1 MAKEN
6 LPVVH
11 VINGRQKKL
20 LQGHPWVYGNEIE
33 RVEGEIVDGDLVTVV
48 DFRGRYMGTGFY
60 NSRSLITVRLLTHRQ
75 EEITDA
81 LIAARV
87 RAACDYRR
95 FVMQREG
102 TDSCRL
108 IYGEA
113 DRLPGVIADRFGGVI
128 VLQVLALGMERYT
141 QVIADALIACEQP
154 TCLLLNN
161 DDAIRI
167 KEGMTCF
174 TKVLHGE
181 LPGETIISE
190 NGVKLAVDVRGGQKT
205 GYFLDQKD
213 NHLFLRQFCRDARV
227 LDCFS
232 YIGGF
237 ALNAAMGGAREVTAV
252 DISESAVEL
261 IRRNAALNGAQIN
274 AVCANCFDFLRA
286 QVKAGEK
293 YDVVVLDPPAFTK
306 AHANMANAC
315 RGYKEI
321 ALSAMRLLPAGGVL
335 ATHSCSYHMPEDVFV
350 NTVLSA
356 AQDLHRQVRVITL
369 RRQDIDHPVLAGYPE
384 SHYLKSL
391 WLQMLD

>member
-1 MAKEN
+1 MDTEN

-33 RVEGEIVDGDLVTVV
+33 RVEGETADGGLVTVV
-48 DFRGRYMGTGFY
+48 DFRDRYMGTGVY
-60 NSRSLITVRLLTHRQ
+60 NSRSLITVRLLTHRH
-75 EEITDA
+75 EEINDA
-81 LIAARV
+81 LIAGRV
-87 RAACDYRR
+87 RAACDYRKFILR
-95 FVMQREG
+95 REG

-113 DRLPGVIADRFGGVI
+113 DRLPGVIADRFGDVI

-141 QVIADALIACEQP
+141 QVIADELIACQQP
-154 TCLLLNN
+154 ACLLLQN
-161 DDAIRI
+161 DDAIRL

-174 TKVLHGE
+174 AKVLHGE
-181 LPGETIISE
+181 LPEKTIIHE
-190 NGVKLAVDVRGGQKT
+190 NGVKLAVDVQGGQKT

-213 NHLFLRQFCRDARV
+213 NHLFLRQFCKDARV

-237 ALNAAMGGAREVTAV
+237 ALNAVQGGAREVTAV

-261 IRRNAALNGAQIN
+261 IRRNAELNGAQIN

>member
-75 EEITDA
+75 EEITDE

>member
-1 MAKEN
+1 MEN
-6 LPVVH
+6 LPIVH
-11 VINGRQKKL
+11 VVNGRQKKL

-33 RVEGEIVDGDLVTVV
+33 RVEGEIEDGGLVTVV

-60 NSRSLITVRLLTHRQ
+60 NSKSLITVRLLTHRQ
-75 EEITDA
+75 EEVTDE
-81 LIAARV
+81 LIASRV
-87 RAACDYRR
+87 KAACDYRR
-95 FVMQREG
+95 FVMNRPG

-128 VLQVLALGMERYT
+128 VLQVLALGMERFT
-141 QVIADALIACEQP
+141 QTIADALLACEKP
-154 TCLLLNN
+154 DCLLLQN
-161 DDAIRI
+161 DDAIRR
-167 KEGMTCF
+167 KEGMECF
-174 TKVLHGE
+174 TRVLYGR
-181 LPGETIISE
+181 LPEENIIHE
-190 NGVKLAVDVRGGQKT
+190 NGVKLAVDVLGGQKT

-213 NHLFLRQFCRDARV
+213 NHLFVRQFCKDARV

-232 YIGGF
+232 YIGAF
-237 ALNAAMGGAREVTAV
+237 ALNAAAAGAKEVTAV
-252 DISESAVEL
+252 DISEAAVQL
-261 IRRNAALNGAQIN
+261 IEKNAALNGADIT

-306 AHANMANAC
+306 AHANMASAC

-335 ATHSCSYHMPEDVFV
+335 ATHSCSYHMPEEVFV

>member
-1 MAKEN
+1 MEN
-6 LPVVH
+6 LPIVH
-11 VINGRQKKL
+11 VVNGRQKKL

-33 RVEGEIVDGDLVTVV
+33 RVEGEIEDGGLVTVV

-60 NSRSLITVRLLTHRQ
+60 NSKSLITVRLLTHRQ
-75 EEITDA
+75 EEITDE
-81 LIAARV
+81 LIASRV
-87 RAACDYRR
+87 KAACDYRR
-95 FVMQREG
+95 FVMNRPG

-113 DRLPGVIADRFGGVI
+113 DRLPGVIADRFGGMI
-128 VLQVLALGMERYT
+128 VLQVLALGMERFT
-141 QVIADALIACEQP
+141 QTIADALLACEKP
-154 TCLLLNN
+154 DCLLLQN
-161 DDAIRI
+161 DDAIRR
-167 KEGMTCF
+167 KEGMECF
-174 TKVLHGE
+174 TRVLYGR
-181 LPGETIISE
+181 LPEENIIHE
-190 NGVKLAVDVRGGQKT
+190 NGVKLAVDVLGGQKT

-213 NHLFLRQFCRDARV
+213 NHLFVRQFCKDARV

-232 YIGGF
+232 YIGAF
-237 ALNAAMGGAREVTAV
+237 ALNAAAAGAKEVTAV
-252 DISESAVEL
+252 DISEAAVQL
-261 IRRNAALNGAQIN
+261 IEKNAALNGADIT

-306 AHANMANAC
+306 AHANMASAC

-335 ATHSCSYHMPEDVFV
+335 ATHSCSYHMPEEVFV

>member
-1 MAKEN
+1 MEN
-6 LPVVH
+6 LPIVH

-33 RVEGEIVDGDLVTVV
+33 RVEGEIEDGGLATVV

-60 NSRSLITVRLLTHRQ
+60 NSKSLITVRLLTHRQ
-75 EEITDA
+75 EEITDE
-81 LIAARV
+81 LIASRV
-87 RAACDYRR
+87 KAACDYRR
-95 FVMQREG
+95 FVMNRPG

-128 VLQVLALGMERYT
+128 VLQVLALGMERFT
-141 QVIADALIACEQP
+141 QTIADALLACEKP
-154 TCLLLNN
+154 DCLLLQN
-161 DDAIRI
+161 DDAIRR
-167 KEGMTCF
+167 KEGMECF
-174 TKVLHGE
+174 TRVLYGT
-181 LPGETIISE
+181 LPEENIIHE
-190 NGVKLAVDVRGGQKT
+190 NGVKLAVDVLGGQKT

-213 NHLFLRQFCRDARV
+213 NHLFVRQFCKDARV

-232 YIGGF
+232 YIGAF
-237 ALNAAMGGAREVTAV
+237 ALNAAAAGAKEVTAV
-252 DISESAVEL
+252 DISEAAVQL
-261 IRRNAALNGAQIN
+261 IEKNAALNGAEIT
-274 AVCANCFDFLRA
+274 AVCANCFDYLRA

-306 AHANMANAC
+306 AHANMASAC

-335 ATHSCSYHMPEDVFV
+335 ATHSCSYHMPEEVFV

-356 AQDLHRQVRVITL
+356 AQDLHRQVRIITL

>member
-1 MAKEN
+1 MEN
-6 LPVVH
+6 LPIVH

-33 RVEGEIVDGDLVTVV
+33 RVEGEIEDGGLVTVV

-60 NSRSLITVRLLTHRQ
+60 NSKSLITVRLLTHRQ
-75 EEITDA
+75 EEITDE
-81 LIAARV
+81 LIASRV
-87 RAACDYRR
+87 RAACEYRR
-95 FVMQREG
+95 FVMSRPG

-113 DRLPGVIADRFGGVI
+113 DRLPGVIADRFGRVI
-128 VLQVLALGMERYT
+128 VLQVLALGMERFT
-141 QVIADALIACEQP
+141 QVIADALLACEKP
-154 TCLLLNN
+154 DCLLLQN
-161 DDAIRI
+161 DDAIRR
-167 KEGMTCF
+167 KEGMECF
-174 TKVLHGE
+174 TRVLYGT
-181 LPGETIISE
+181 LPKENIIRE
-190 NGVKLAVDVRGGQKT
+190 NGIKLAVDVLGGQKT

-213 NHLFLRQFCRDARV
+213 NHLFVRQFCKDARV

-232 YIGGF
+232 YIGAF
-237 ALNAAMGGAREVTAV
+237 ALNAAAAGAKDVTAV
-252 DISESAVEL
+252 DISEAAVQL
-261 IRRNAALNGAQIN
+261 IEKNAALNGANIT

-306 AHANMANAC
+306 AHANMASAC
-315 RGYKEI
+315 RGYNEI

-335 ATHSCSYHMPEDVFV
+335 ATHSCSYHMPEEVFV

-356 AQDLHRQVRVITL
+356 AQDLHRQVRIITL

>member
-1 MAKEN
+1 MEN
-6 LPVVH
+6 LPIVH
-11 VINGRQKKL
+11 VVNGRQKKL

-33 RVEGEIVDGDLVTVV
+33 RVEGEIEDGGLVTVV

-60 NSRSLITVRLLTHRQ
+60 NSKSLITVRLLTHRQ
-75 EEITDA
+75 EEITDE
-81 LIAARV
+81 LIASRV
-87 RAACDYRR
+87 KAACDYRR
-95 FVMQREG
+95 FVMNRPG

-128 VLQVLALGMERYT
+128 VLQVLALGMERFT
-141 QVIADALIACEQP
+141 QTIADALLACEKP
-154 TCLLLNN
+154 DCLLLQN
-161 DDAIRI
+161 DDAIRR
-167 KEGMTCF
+167 KEGMECF
-174 TKVLHGE
+174 TRVLYGT
-181 LPGETIISE
+181 LPEENIIHE
-190 NGVKLAVDVRGGQKT
+190 NGVKLAVDVLGGQKT

-213 NHLFLRQFCRDARV
+213 NHLFMRQFCKDARV

-232 YIGGF
+232 YIGAF
-237 ALNAAMGGAREVTAV
+237 ALNAAAAGAKEVTAV
-252 DISESAVEL
+252 DISEAAVQL
-261 IRRNAALNGAQIN
+261 IEKNAALNGADIT

-306 AHANMANAC
+306 AHANMASAC

-335 ATHSCSYHMPEDVFV
+335 ATHSCSYHMPEEVFV

-356 AQDLHRQVRVITL
+356 AQDLHRQVRMITL

>member
-1 MAKEN
+1 MAKDN

-154 TCLLLNN
+154 ACLLLNN

-205 GYFLDQKD
+205 GYFLDQKE

-237 ALNAAMGGAREVTAV
+237 ALNAAVGGAREVTAV

>member
-1 MAKEN
+1 MAKDN

-33 RVEGEIVDGDLVTVV
+33 RVEGEIADGELVTVV

-87 RAACDYRR
+87 KAACDYRR

-113 DRLPGVIADRFGGVI
+113 DRLPGVIADRFGDVI

-141 QVIADALIACEQP
+141 QVIADALVACEQP
-154 TCLLLNN
+154 ACLLLNN

-174 TKVLHGE
+174 TKVLHGA
-181 LPGETIISE
+181 LPEETIIHE